1 MASTRERVRFS
12 GMIQGEGRTAHCSV
26 WATKVTLLGAN
37 VSAYADYSI
46 DDVSEDLPDGN
57 YSVSANGETLPI
69 ARRNGFWVSR

>member
-1 MASTRERVRFS
+1 MASTRERVRFF
-12 GMIQGEGRTAHCSV
+12 GTIQGNGRVAKCSV

-37 VSAYADYSI
+37 VAAYADYSI

-57 YSVSANGETLPI
+57 YSVAANGETIPI